1 MPMKFVLGID
11 SGGTN
16 YRVVASDLE
25 GNRLGSYV
33 GQPANLH
40 YLGPEELLRRI
51 EENISQCLELFSGK
65 REDIEYLVCGTTG
78 IDSEENAAE
87 IEGCYRKLDGICCPM
102 KIINDAELAHYTVTG
117 GRGVLIISGTGS
129 IAYGTTPDGRTG
141 RAGGWPLSI
150 LGDEGSGTW
159 VTKMALRH
167 FGRWLDGAVERTAM
181 VEKISS
187 EFAIHTRND
196 LIRTALAG
204 GKNPAGFPPLGGL
217 VNQAAKEG
225 DPYAERILTGAAM
238 ELFHIIEDIVSA
250 LKLEEA
256 EPDFCIGVWGS
267 NLVKS
272 EIVLGRFSELIR
284 KRYPKAQIC
293 LPVKEAVDGA
303 VDMAVQLLQKR
314 NEEKQKVEFGKQKVD
329 KAIR

>member
-1 MPMKFVLGID
+1 MKFVLGID

-16 YRVVASDLE
+16 YRIMASDLE

-40 YLGPEELLRRI
+40 YLGPEELLRQVD
-51 EENISQCLELFSGK
+51 ENISQCLELFSGK
-65 REDIEYLVCGTTG
+65 REDMEYLVCGTTG
-78 IDSEENAAE
+78 IDSEENAAQ
-87 IEGCYRKLDGICCPM
+87 IEDCYRKLDGICCPM
-102 KIINDAELAHYTVTG
+102 KIVNDAELAYYTVTG
-117 GRGVLIISGTGS
+117 GRGVLILSGTGS

-181 VEKISS
+181 IEKISS
-187 EFAIHTRND
+187 EFAIRTRND

-204 GKNPAGFPPLGGL
+204 GKNPAAFPPLGSL

-225 DPYAERILTGAAM
+225 DPYAERILTGAAL
-238 ELFHIIEDIVSA
+238 ELFHITEDIVRA
-250 LKLEEA
+250 LRLEEA
-256 EPDFCIGVWGS
+256 EPDFCVGVWGS

-272 EIVLGRFSELIR
+272 KIVLGRFSELIR
-284 KRYPKAQIC
+284 DRYPKARIC

-303 VDMAVQLLQKR
+303 ADMALQLLRQK
-314 NEEKQKVEFGKQKVD
+314 KQTKS
-329 KAIR
+329 